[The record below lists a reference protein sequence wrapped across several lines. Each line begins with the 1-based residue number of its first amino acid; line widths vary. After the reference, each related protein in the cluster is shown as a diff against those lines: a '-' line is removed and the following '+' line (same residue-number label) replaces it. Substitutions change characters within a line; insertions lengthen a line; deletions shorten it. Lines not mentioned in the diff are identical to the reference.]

1 MSDSENKHTD
11 DAISIEASRQTF
23 PKPKWYR
30 SPIYNATILGL
41 CSFAAPGLW
50 SAMNSLGAGGAQEP
64 YLVNTGN
71 ALTFCLMII
80 SCWFTS
86 GIVQYIGIKG
96 ALVIGTIGFAPYS
109 AGLYLNNRYGVEW
122 LVIFGAACCGVSAG
136 IFWSAEAAI
145 AIGYPEPRN
154 RGRLVAYWLSF
165 TRFSQIMGGAIN
177 LGLNIDRNEAGKVSY
192 KVYLIFIALQA
203 LGPFIAFLLN
213 KPSKVQRSDGQKVDM
228 SIHDHPWKEF
238 KATTRT
244 FLKKEF
250 LLLILWIGQGVYSES
265 VFFTYIALWFSVRA
279 RALGSFVSGI
289 VAIIVSNLLGVWLD
303 QGQIALKNR
312 ARWAYAAIMTLQG
325 GWWIWLTVNVTKFN
339 REGALY
345 DWSDPGF
352 GAAFGVFVFLVT
364 GFQLNYN
371 FAFFIIGETSTSPQ
385 ETVRLSALLRGTES
399 GWQAL
404 SYGLNALPVM
414 ATVGSA
420 YVNFGLWAISIFP
433 AWLVIKRLGTSQT
446 DDLDEAVTTEKA
458 DGVSDEV
465 TIKGT
470 RGVII

>member
-1 MSDSENKHTD
+1 MSDSEEKPPAT
-11 DAISIEASRQTF
+11 AIAESPGLAPI
-23 PKPKWYR
+23 KPKWNR
-30 SPIYNATILGL
+30 SPFYNATILGI

-50 SAMNSLGAGGAQEP
+50 GAMNSLGAGGAQKP

-86 GIVQYIGIKG
+86 GIVKYVGIKG

-136 IFWSAEAAI
+136 VFWAAEAAI

-154 RGRLVAYWLSF
+154 RGRMVAYWLSW
-165 TRFSQIMGGAIN
+165 TRLGQIMGGAIN
-177 LGLNIDRNEAGKVSY
+177 LGLNADRNEAGKVSY

-203 LGPFIAFLLN
+203 AGPFAAFLLN
-213 KPSKVQRSDGQKVDM
+213 KPSQVQRADGRKVDL
-228 SIHDHPWKEF
+228 SILDHPWKEF
-238 KATTRT
+238 KTTTRT

-250 LLLILWIGQGVYSES
+250 LLLVLWIGQGVYSEAI
-265 VFFTYIALWFSVRA
+265 FFTYIALWFSVRA
-279 RALGSFVSGI
+279 RALGSFISGI
-289 VAIIVSNLLGVWLD
+289 VAVIAGNLLG
-303 QGQIALKNR
+303 
-312 ARWAYAAIMTLQG
+312 G
-325 GWWIWLTVNVTKFN
+325 GWWIWLTINVTKFN
-339 REGALY
+339 RQGPIY

-371 FAFFIIGETSTSPQ
+371 FTFFIIAQISSSPQ

-399 GWQAL
+399 AWQAL
-404 SYGLNALPVM
+404 SYGLNALPIM
-414 ATVGSA
+414 ATVGST
-420 YVNFGLWAISIFP
+420 YLNFGLWAVSIIP
-433 AWLVIKRLGTSQT
+433 AWLVVRQLGT
-446 DDLDEAVTTEKA
+446 DDKKVTYTEEAVVVEKA
-458 DGVSDEV
+458 
-465 TIKGT
+465 
-470 RGVII
+470 

>member
-1 MSDSENKHTD
+1 MSDSENKHAD
-11 DAISIEASRQTF
+11 DAINIEASRPTF

-50 SAMNSLGAGGAQEP
+50 GAMNSLGAGGAQEP

-86 GIVQYIGIKG
+86 GIVKYIGIKG

-165 TRFSQIMGGAIN
+165 TRFGQIMGGAIN
-177 LGLNIDRNEAGKVSY
+177 LGLNADRNEAGKVSY

-228 SIHDHPWKEF
+228 SIHDHPLKEF

-250 LLLILWIGQGVYSES
+250 LLLIFWIGQGVYSES
-265 VFFTYIALWFSVRA
+265 IFFTYIALWFSVRA
-279 RALGSFVSGI
+279 RALGSFISGI
-289 VAIIVSNLLGVWLD
+289 VAVIVSNLLGVWLD
-303 QGQIALKNR
+303 QGQITLKKR
-312 ARWAYAAIMTLQG
+312 ARWAYAVIMTLQG

-371 FAFFIIGETSTSPQ
+371 FAFFIIGEISTSPQ

-399 GWQAL
+399 AWQAL
-404 SYGLNALPVM
+404 SYGLNALPIM

-433 AWLVIKRLGTSQT
+433 AWLVIRQLGTGQT
-446 DDLDEAVTTEKA
+446 DNLDEAVTRDKTVR
-458 DGVSDEV
+458 VSE
-465 TIKGT
+465 
-470 RGVII
+470 